1 MLHLKR
7 TRNYNLVRENI
18 MNLTKDWYRSEFVDH
33 EMITGHRILEKE
45 LSFYDS
51 VANGNIEAVEANC
64 KRRDFTNPVG
74 MGVLSD
80 NPIQNLK
87 YHFVIGVSMITRY
100 CIHAGME
107 QEKAYSLSDF
117 YIQKM
122 DKSKTIQEI
131 SDIHDA
137 MAMDFCKR
145 MNKLRK
151 SQVLSKPIVLCID
164 YIYSHIHYRI
174 TIKELADYLNLSESY
189 LSKLFHKEMGI
200 PVSQYILELKI
211 EKAKNLLQYSDYNIV
226 DIANYLSF
234 SSQSHFIQVFQ
245 KFTGLTPHKFRT
257 KHFRTNWDQVQM
269 ASAPSESS
277 GSF

>member
-1 MLHLKR
+1 M
-7 TRNYNLVRENI
+7 I
-18 MNLTKDWYRSEFVDH
+18 LTKDWYRSEFVDH

-64 KRRDFTNPVG
+64 KRRDFTNPDG

-87 YHFVIGVSMITRY
+87 YHFVIGVAMITRY
-100 CIHAGME
+100 CTHAGME

-137 MAMDFCKR
+137 MVLDFCKR

-189 LSKLFHKEMGI
+189 LSKLFHKEMGL

-245 KFTGLTPHKFRT
+245 KFTGSTPHKFRT

>member
-1 MLHLKR
+1 
-7 TRNYNLVRENI
+7 
-18 MNLTKDWYRSEFVDH
+18 MNLTKDWYRSEFVEH
-33 EMITGHRILEKE
+33 EMIAGHRSLEKE
-45 LSFYDS
+45 LSFYDA
-51 VANGNIEAVEANC
+51 VANGNIDFVENNC
-64 KRRDFTNPVG
+64 KRKDFTNPVG

-87 YHFVIGVSMITRY
+87 YHFVIGVAMITRY
-100 CIHAGME
+100 CTHAGME

-137 MAMDFCKR
+137 MVLDFCKR

-245 KFTGLTPHKFRT
+245 KFTGSTPHKFRT